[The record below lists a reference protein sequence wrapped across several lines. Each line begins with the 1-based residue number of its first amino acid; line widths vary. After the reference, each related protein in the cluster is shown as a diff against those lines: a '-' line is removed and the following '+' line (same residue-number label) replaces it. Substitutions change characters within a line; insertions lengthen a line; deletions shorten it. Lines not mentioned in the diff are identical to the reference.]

1 MSDNHSMLYLN
12 VSTNFFNFDLS
23 SSITRVISTKLHM
36 HICTCFTLYNLTNTM
51 SCNIIKHAYLT
62 LHTNCTGTRK
72 LKLIYITV
80 YNYIQTI
87 EKITNV
93 LVPYKEV
100 KTYL

>member
-1 MSDNHSMLYLN
+1 
-12 VSTNFFNFDLS
+12 
-23 SSITRVISTKLHM
+23 
-36 HICTCFTLYNLTNTM
+36 M

-87 EKITNV
+87 EEITNV
-93 LVPYKEV
+93 LAPYKEV
-100 KTYL
+100 